1 MLKIKVASCDKLQY
15 FSFAPLQN
23 FCYIGLNIEEGNITR
38 INVSMRKIYYTEN
51 FERLGDIYI
60 YIAGVES
67 VSENLGRWK
76 ASGWNT
82 LKERRLDDRK
92 QQGVKTSLWISLCAF
107 GVR

>member
-38 INVSMRKIYYTEN
+38 INVSMRKIYYMEN

-60 YIAGVES
+60 
-67 VSENLGRWK
+67 LQ
-76 ASGWNT
+76 GWN
-82 LKERRLDDRK
+82 LYRK
-92 QQGVKTSLWISLCAF
+92 IWVVGKPVVGT
-107 GVR
+107 R

>member
-38 INVSMRKIYYTEN
+38 INVSMRKIYYMEN

-60 YIAGVES
+60 YI
-67 VSENLGRWK
+67 LQ
-76 ASGWNT
+76 GWN
-82 LKERRLDDRK
+82 LYRK
-92 QQGVKTSLWISLCAF
+92 IWVVGKPVVGT
-107 GVR
+107 R